1 MVASATFSFS
11 CCGACLLLRKR
22 HRTIL
27 ANENEEV
34 ANVSNLELLKA
45 VVAAAKEAKSPVMVG
60 TSEGERE
67 WLGLK
72 SAVALVR
79 SYRQDWPHI
88 FLNADHTKSV
98 KAAFDAVEAGYES
111 IHFDGSALSISENIS
126 QTREVAE
133 YAKSKNPE
141 ISVEGELGYLRGESQ
156 LSGKRV
162 EVSSKDYTDPEE
174 AAEFAER
181 TGVDRLAIAIG
192 NVHGINLDEPKLDF
206 NRLAA
211 IRRSVP
217 ENVVLVLHAG
227 SGISDTDIKKAIKDG
242 IANIHI
248 STELRVLF
256 RKGLER
262 QLESNPDEYALYR
275 LEREVVEEVKEL
287 IHSKLRLFGSAGRS
301 QETT

>member
-1 MVASATFSFS
+1 MLYGLIFSMSLLKKILKKASQERWAVGHF
-11 CCGACLLLRKR
+11 
-22 HRTIL
+22 
-27 ANENEEV
+27 
-34 ANVSNLELLKA
+34 NVSNLELLKA
-45 VVAAAKEAKSPVMVG
+45 VVAAAKESKSPVMVG

-72 SAVALVR
+72 SAVALVKA
-79 SYRQDWPHI
+79 YRADWPHI